1 MIPQFAYTRARSVEE
16 AVALLA
22 RPDTRPAAG
31 ATDLIGCLRD
41 DVFTT
46 KAIVALGGIEA
57 MQGVADTPGGGLRI
71 GALTSLTTLA
81 KHALVAG
88 RYPALAQAAASVAS
102 PQLRN
107 QGTLGGNLC
116 QRPRCWFFRGGYDCA
131 RKGGDTCYAMQGDN
145 RYHCVFGGS
154 TCLIVHPSDTAT
166 ALTALDAVVSIAGP
180 KGARSVPIQQFFV
193 LPERDMTHE
202 NVLAPGEIVT
212 DITLPPPR
220 VGQVSVYRKVRAR
233 GSWDFALAGCA
244 ISVTLEQGKVG
255 DARIVLGAAAPIPW
269 RVEGAERMLVGKR
282 LDEPTRARVAAAAVN
297 GATPLEHNAYKVAM
311 LRGVVSEALGSIG

>member
-1 MIPQFAYTRARSVEE
+1 MIPPFAYVRARSIDE

-22 RPDTRPAAG
+22 RPESRPAAG

-41 DVFTT
+41 EVFTA
-46 KAIVALGGIEA
+46 KAVVSLGGIEA
-57 MQGVADTPGGGLRI
+57 MTGIAETADGGLRI
-71 GALTSLTTLA
+71 GALTSLTTIV

-131 RKGGDTCYAMQGDN
+131 RKAGDTCYAMQGDN

-166 ALTALDAVVSIAGP
+166 ALTALDAIVSIAGP
-180 KGARSVPIQQFFV
+180 KGTRSVPIQQFFV
-193 LPERDMTHE
+193 LPEKDMTHE

-212 DITLPPPR
+212 TISLPAPR
-220 VGQVSVYRKVRAR
+220 AGMVSVYRKARAR
-233 GSWDFALAGCA
+233 ASWDFALAACA
-244 ISVTLEQGKVG
+244 AAITIEQGKVTA
-255 DARIVLGAAAPIPW
+255 ARIVLGAAAPIPW
-269 RVEGAERMLVGKR
+269 RVEGAERMLIGRR
-282 LDEPTRARVAAAAVN
+282 LDEPTRARVAAAALN